1 MQTDALAA
9 MAGLRAA
16 FDAFAAC
23 DVESLS
29 RAEVVALLDEYE
41 ELMCQLPA
49 PLHRLLAQLQAGTTP
64 KEMGAKSWKAVLRIR
79 WRLSTAEAGRRLRE
93 AAELG
98 PRRALTGEPLAPVL
112 GVVAAA
118 QAAGL
123 INADHVKVLRD
134 AVDALPGWVDPTT
147 RDQFEADLVGVA
159 VKVAQGAQGHRRAAV
174 VSARSGR
181 PRARRHRTR
190 PYPRGVDGQ
199 AGSGWD
205 DGVDGEPEPGG
216 CCGVG
221 GVVRQVRR
229 AGHVQPGR

>member
-1 MQTDALAA
+1 MYVRSMQTDALAA

-159 VKVAQGAQGHRRAAV
+159 VKVAP
-174 VSARSGR
+174 RSS
-181 PRARRHRTR
+181 RTPPSCGCFCSIR
-190 PYPRGVDGQ
+190 TAPSPTTPNAPVP
-199 AGSGWD
+199 AGCRWPSRIGL
-205 DGVDGEPEPGG
+205 G
-216 CCGVG
+216 
-221 GVVRQVRR
+221 
-229 AGHVQPGR
+229 